1 MAGGA
6 LLTTSAVYI
15 RIENNPLLD
24 PNCTHVLER
33 YEYNR
38 RIRGNLL
45 NCGCELDGIPLTS
58 ITINDVEDNCAAIFG
73 ALYIF
78 GPYTPS
84 AESLMRKFG
93 SATVAYGEIAV
104 VDTDFED
111 LEFLGNI
118 ERVDI
123 PYSRTGT
130 NNLERF
136 IRIEKNGKLQRLS
149 WPKLKYVKSAT
160 TQIAA
165 NPKLCVTIPE
175 LNGFLEEVTVHTLE
189 AKVCDGRLTI
199 DHSSSDRDLWK
210 LYNVSRIFGKLTI
223 RNSSLVG
230 FSSLWKLREIVNL
243 AGYESAFV
251 VEANARL
258 ASVFAKN
265 LNRMLSDLPTRIE
278 NNPRLEMSLDDCDS
292 YQRSA
297 QIDFRNNKMDCLALR
312 RMSAS
317 VDGNHGSIFFF
328 FIVIGAQFT

>member
-45 NCGCELDGIPLTS
+45 NC
-58 ITINDVEDNCAAIFG
+58 
-73 ALYIF
+73 
-78 GPYTPS
+78 

-93 SATVAYGEIAV
+93 SASVAYGEIAV

-149 WPKLKYVKSAT
+149 WPKLKNVKSAT

-165 NPKLCVTIPE
+165 NPELCVTIPE
-175 LNGFLEEVTVHTLE
+175 LNGFLEEGTVHTLE
-189 AKVCDGRLTI
+189 AKSRRLG
-199 DHSSSDRDLWK
+199 
-210 LYNVSRIFGKLTI
+210 F
-223 RNSSLVG
+223 VG
-230 FSSLWKLREIVNL
+230 NYPREL
-243 AGYESAFV
+243 
-251 VEANARL
+251 
-258 ASVFAKN
+258 
-265 LNRMLSDLPTRIE
+265 
-278 NNPRLEMSLDDCDS
+278 
-292 YQRSA
+292 
-297 QIDFRNNKMDCLALR
+297 
-312 RMSAS
+312 
-317 VDGNHGSIFFF
+317 
-328 FIVIGAQFT
+328 